1 MIESYSFGRMV
12 VQGQVFTDDVLIC
25 GDTIVSP
32 WWRQSGHAV
41 TVRDLE
47 PVLEHNPDVVIL
59 GQGQPGQ
66 MRATQELKGYLG
78 EQGIELIQVPTR
90 EAVVRFNER
99 LELGSQVCGGFHLT
113 C

>member
-1 MIESYSFGRMV
+1 MIEGYSFGRMII
-12 VQGQVFTDDVLIC
+12 QGRVFTDDVLIC

-41 TVRDLE
+41 AVRDLE
-47 PVLEHNPDVVIL
+47 PVLENRPEVVIL

-66 MRATQELKGYLG
+66 MRATHELERHLG
-78 EQGIELIQVPTR
+78 DLGIELIQLPTQ
-90 EAVVRFNER
+90 EAATRFNHR
-99 LELGSQVCGGFHLT
+99 LEQGSHVCGGFHLT